1 MRLNAITRKSAL
13 SAILLLIV
21 VLIAVI
27 FRYCLNPYDI
37 ELAHSEFRE
46 RTLSLIVAMFLFLCG
61 GMLEG
66 KMLPRSGLSNGY
78 CTLPIPLYGVLACGI
93 VVAPNI
99 LATATASLCFAL
111 SLYLLMRSLHRAGEK
126 DSVFFAAMLLGV
138 TVPLLPSSIVLVGVI
153 PIAIL
158 TLALSMRQAL
168 LLILGYLLPIFGA
181 SYIMWYRGG
190 EFWDFARNVI
200 SHLSTSHINWE
211 LVGNFPYAAAAM
223 VALIVLLYIWGMA
236 YSVVRP
242 GKMFMLARV
251 RRSLHLFVW
260 VFVLTLL
267 MLLIPACDIS
277 ACAIIAVPATIL
289 LSFVLNL
296 IPDNQSTIAYWIL
309 LLLFVIHLFVA

>member
-21 VLIAVI
+21 VLIAAML
-27 FRYCLNPYDI
+27 RYCHNPFEI
-37 ELAHSEFRE
+37 ELAQSEFRE
-46 RTLSLIVAMFLFLCG
+46 RTLSLILAAMFLLCG
-61 GMLEG
+61 GFIEG

-93 VVAPNI
+93 FVAPNM
-99 LATATASLCFAL
+99 LATAIASFCFAL
-111 SLYLLMRSLHRAGEK
+111 ALYLLMRSLHRAGEK
-126 DSVFFAAMLLGV
+126 DSVFFAAMLLGAI
-138 TVPLLPSSIVLVGVI
+138 VPLLPSSVVLVGVI
-153 PIAIL
+153 PIAVF

-181 SYIMWYRGG
+181 SYILWYRGG
-190 EFWDFARNVI
+190 EFWDFVRNVV
-200 SHLSTSHINWE
+200 SHLTSSHMDMDV
-211 LVGNFPYAAAAM
+211 VGNFPYVAAAM
-223 VALIVLLYIWGMA
+223 VALVVALLVCGVI
-236 YSVVRP
+236 YSALRP

-260 VFVLTLL
+260 VFVLTIS
-267 MLLIPACDIS
+267 MVFIPACDIS

-296 IPDNQSTIAYWIL
+296 LPDNPSTIAYWLL
-309 LLLFVIHLFVA
+309 LLLFVLHLFFT